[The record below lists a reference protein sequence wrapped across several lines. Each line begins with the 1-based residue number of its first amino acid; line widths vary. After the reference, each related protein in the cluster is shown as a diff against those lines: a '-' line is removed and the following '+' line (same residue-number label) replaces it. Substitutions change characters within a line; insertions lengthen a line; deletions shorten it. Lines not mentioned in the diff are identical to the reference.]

1 MHSFAV
7 LSDTS
12 PVTTARLTRM
22 IVHRDPQA
30 LLFLGDHHPRRF
42 GVSGMSARSWRR
54 SVGAPLRDAVIA
66 VPGNHDHDRSN
77 GLAGWSKIVDGAWP
91 RGVRREGDLHC
102 FYADAGAVRFIGLDT
117 GPEAQGVSDEH
128 LDWLEALPVE
138 HTVPVVALAH
148 APLAPVSVHIGR
160 SQDIDP
166 ERRDRLAA
174 LLARLGVRLYLCG
187 HEHLYAHRL
196 VPAGEEAVIHQVT
209 LGGGGA
215 SSYQVMTPDVVAS
228 ASETHIGLLHAR
240 RDGVVL
246 SVLSDR
252 GEEIDVVRVP
262 IAADAA
268 PHPAARTPQAMR
280 NGNGNGNGRR
290 PNVQSPYPSA
300 G

>member
-117 GPEAQGVSDEH
+117 GPEAQGVSDFQRIVTQGISQQ
-128 LDWLEALPVE
+128 LLEWKGIEATEKLVNSQNSKIVVIGNPKNGLPLIL
-138 HTVPVVALAH
+138 P
-148 APLAPVSVHIGR
+148 G
-160 SQDIDP
+160 Q
-166 ERRDRLAA
+166 
-174 LLARLGVRLYLCG
+174 
-187 HEHLYAHRL
+187 
-196 VPAGEEAVIHQVT
+196 
-209 LGGGGA
+209 
-215 SSYQVMTPDVVAS
+215 
-228 ASETHIGLLHAR
+228 
-240 RDGVVL
+240 
-246 SVLSDR
+246 
-252 GEEIDVVRVP
+252 
-262 IAADAA
+262 
-268 PHPAARTPQAMR
+268 
-280 NGNGNGNGRR
+280 
-290 PNVQSPYPSA
+290 
-300 G
+300 